1 VARQASQ
8 EVRAARRSA
17 SALLPAAQVHHLAAA
32 AALEASAPLQAAVAA
47 THLQAAVAASCPAV
61 DH

>member
-1 VARQASQ
+1 LAAQ

-17 SALLPAAQVHHLAAA
+17 SAPLPVVAVQMHHLAAA

>member
-1 VARQASQ
+1 MAAQ

-17 SALLPAAQVHHLAAA
+17 SALLPVVAVQVHHLVSA

-47 THLQAAVAASCPAV
+47 SCPTV